1 MVKKTDKEVYMI
13 IGFINKITDTYETIT
28 IEGHLDDLRNPAFVR
43 KAFEKA
49 GYDCKDIHIVKIR
62 QIDDDLFAMTLRK
75 GRLIAYQTFDLHW

>member
-1 MVKKTDKEVYMI
+1 MI
-13 IGFINKITDTYETIT
+13 IGFVNTVTDQYETVT
-28 IEGHLDDLRNPAFVR
+28 VNGSVNDLCDPAFVR

-62 QIDDDLFAMTLRK
+62 QIDDDLFAVTLRK

>member
-1 MVKKTDKEVYMI
+1 MI
-13 IGFINKITDTYETIT
+13 IGFVNTVTDQYETVTANGSIN
-28 IEGHLDDLRNPAFVR
+28 DLCDPAFVR

-49 GYDCKDIHIVKIR
+49 GYGCKDIHIVKIR